1 MRDQET
7 ETALEEAEIRN
18 LELQLQK
25 KMFEQVMCLYNR
37 CKKNNSESN
46 FKKKKKC
53 RPVSCMV
60 ISRSFESEFEAP
72 AIHKI
77 EFLSSNIH

>member
-37 CKKNNSESN
+37 CKKKFQKK
-46 FKKKKKC
+46 FKKKN
-53 RPVSCMV
+53 VDQ
-60 ISRSFESEFEAP
+60 
-72 AIHKI
+72 
-77 EFLSSNIH
+77 

>member
-25 KMFEQVMCLYNR
+25 KMFEQVILQFCDYR
-37 CKKNNSESN
+37 IAGKFRGRKFSR
-46 FKKKKKC
+46 FKGKS
-53 RPVSCMV
+53 V
-60 ISRSFESEFEAP
+60 
-72 AIHKI
+72 
-77 EFLSSNIH
+77 